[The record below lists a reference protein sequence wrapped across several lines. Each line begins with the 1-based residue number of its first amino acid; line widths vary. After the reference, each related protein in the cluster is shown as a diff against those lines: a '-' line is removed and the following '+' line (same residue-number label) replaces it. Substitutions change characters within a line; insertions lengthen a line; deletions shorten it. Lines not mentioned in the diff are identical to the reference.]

1 MAPASASFAL
11 MEIDHTGVERRLLN
25 AALHPGAVALDA
37 GCGRTTRLRNYRDRI
52 VRLVG
57 VDSDEEAG
65 RENPYLDEF
74 VSSNL
79 DEPLPFAEDT
89 FDLVYANFVV
99 EHLGEPERTF
109 LEWRRVLRTGGQLV
123 VVTSNR
129 SNPAMAVGDRLPQRV
144 RLSIKRRG
152 AGAEERNVYPARYL
166 ANTPQQLRS
175 VAEFAGFE
183 PVSIEFVGTL
193 HRYGVRVPGLGWLLR
208 TAEQVLP
215 RERRST
221 IVASFR

>member
-1 MAPASASFAL
+1 
-11 MEIDHTGVERRLLN
+11 MEVDHTAVERRLLD
-25 AALHPGAVALDA
+25 AALRPGAVALDA

-57 VDSDEEAG
+57 VDSDEGAG

-74 VSSNL
+74 VPSDL
-79 DEPLPFAEDT
+79 DESLPFDDDT

-99 EHLGEPERTF
+99 EHLGEPERT
-109 LEWRRVLRTGGQLV
+109 LGEWRRVLRPGGQLV

-129 SNPAMAVGDRLPQRV
+129 ANPLMAVGDRLPRRV
-144 RLSIKRRG
+144 RLAIKRRG
-152 AGAEERNVYPARYL
+152 AGAEEKNVYPTRYL
-166 ANTPQQLRS
+166 ANTGGRLS
-175 VAEFAGFE
+175 AVAASAGFE
-183 PVSIEFVGTL
+183 LVAIEFVGTL
-193 HRYGVRVPGLGWLLR
+193 HRYGARVPGLGRLLR
-208 TAEQVLP
+208 TMEQVLP